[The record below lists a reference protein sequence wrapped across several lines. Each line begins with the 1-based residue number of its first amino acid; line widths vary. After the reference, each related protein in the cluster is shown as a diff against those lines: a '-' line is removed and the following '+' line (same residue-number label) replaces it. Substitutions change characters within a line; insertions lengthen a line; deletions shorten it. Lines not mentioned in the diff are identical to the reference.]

1 MYVRLYEGKVI
12 NKTEGARRFGADGRS
27 VQRDIDDITI
37 RF

>member
-12 NKTEGARRFGADGRS
+12 NKTEGALRFGADGRS